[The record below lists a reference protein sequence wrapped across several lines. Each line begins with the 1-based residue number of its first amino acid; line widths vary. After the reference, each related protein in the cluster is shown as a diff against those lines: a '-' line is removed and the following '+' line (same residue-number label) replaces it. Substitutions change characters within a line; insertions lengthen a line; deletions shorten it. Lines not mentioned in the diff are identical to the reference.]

1 MHIPQANIH
10 KTLGQSHISISLRI
24 AELQMVSC
32 GIRTQALSGPSLIRK
47 AYAISDGFLAYI
59 LLVYLELGRGDQRI
73 WSRTLPRPL

>member
-1 MHIPQANIH
+1 MHIPQAHIH

-24 AELQMVSC
+24 AELQMVSG

-47 AYAISDGFLAYI
+47 AYAISDGFWPI
-59 LLVYLELGRGDQRI
+59 LLVYWELGRGDQRI